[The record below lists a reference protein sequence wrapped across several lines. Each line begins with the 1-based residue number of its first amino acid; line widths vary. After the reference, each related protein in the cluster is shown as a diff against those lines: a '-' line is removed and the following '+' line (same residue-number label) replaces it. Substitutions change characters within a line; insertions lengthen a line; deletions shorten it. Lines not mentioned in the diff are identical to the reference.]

1 MALLKIVI
9 LALFII
15 STISLTISDI
25 SSSGCEEGKYY
36 FSFSMNPAGEADDD
50 VIVKLSSPSNADIE
64 CSVSDDDTSIVACDI
79 ESTLK
84 DNDIIL
90 SSVTY
95 DGNTVLVTD
104 TVAKGVTCNISFIK
118 IGFGLILS
126 LVLIF

>member
-1 MALLKIVI
+1 MGLLKIVI

-15 STISLTISDI
+15 STLSLTISDI
-25 SSSGCEEGKYY
+25 SVIGCKDDDYY
-36 FSFSMNPAGEADDD
+36 FSFSISPPGELDDD
-50 VIVKLSSPSNADIE
+50 VTVKLSSPTNADIE
-64 CSVSDDDTSIVACDI
+64 CEVSDEVASLVVCDI
-79 ESTLK
+79 DSKLK

-95 DGNTVLVTD
+95 KGNTVFVTD
-104 TVAKGVTCNISFIK
+104 TIAKGVTCNISFIK

>member
-15 STISLTISDI
+15 STFSLTISDI
-25 SSSGCEEGKYY
+25 SSSGCVEGKYY
-36 FSFSMNPAGEADDD
+36 FSFSMDPAGVADDE
-50 VIVKLSSPSNADIE
+50 VTVKLSSPTNADID
-64 CSVSDDDTSIVACDI
+64 CSVSDDDTSIVMCDI
-79 ESTLK
+79 VSALK

-95 DGNTVLVTD
+95 KGNTVFVTD
-104 TVAKGVTCNISFIK
+104 TIATGFTCNISFIK